1 MPPPNNILIVA
12 SLLKPDAATLLPRQH
27 RVHRPTPA
35 TALTPRQYRWRRR
48 PRRDGSVDH
57 VALASLSSAA
67 RLGSEY
73 YFLLAFLR
81 VFCALLF
88 YSARKLQEDHTIP
101 ISRAYMRGPCR

>member
-1 MPPPNNILIVA
+1 LIVT
-12 SLLKPDAATLLPRQH
+12 SLLKPDATALLPRQH

-35 TALTPRQYRWRRR
+35 TMLTPWQYRWHRR
-48 PRRDGSVDH
+48 PRRVGSVDH

-81 VFCALLF
+81 AFRALFF
-88 YSARKLQEDHTIP
+88 YSARK
-101 ISRAYMRGPCR
+101 